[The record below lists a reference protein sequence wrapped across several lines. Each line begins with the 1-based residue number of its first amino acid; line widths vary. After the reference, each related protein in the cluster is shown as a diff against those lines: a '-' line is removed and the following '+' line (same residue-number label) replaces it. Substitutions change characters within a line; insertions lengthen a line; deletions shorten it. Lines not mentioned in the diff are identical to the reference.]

1 MQIYSLNNALSL
13 NNKIKYDL
21 QHCELKTLNWLLEDS
36 AEELIRHSYDQC
48 QEQPHVPLISIEL
61 GRNTYYVTTKGRVQV
76 TIMCTPI
83 NTTDKAFHYSSSDP
97 SIFTV
102 TSKGV
107 IVGISAGIATLTVK
121 STIDEEIVATATV
134 NVSEEVERIPISLGE
149 LTNVDDSVNDAPDGT
164 VLVMRDGT
172 YIPDNFT
179 DSVILDMSKPA
190 SELWQLITSTYPST
204 YAVTFPELLSTYP
217 AEIIKADSQI
227 RIMYNI
233 ELFQHVTDLTKI
245 NNIVYKNEYFT
256 EYML

>member
-1 MQIYSLNNALSL
+1 MQIYSLNKALSL
-13 NNKIKYDL
+13 NNRIKYDS

-36 AEELIRHSYDQC
+36 AEELIRRSYDQC

-83 NTTDKAFHYSSSDP
+83 NTTDKSFHYSSSNT

-102 TSKGV
+102 TSKGI
-107 IVGISAGIATLTVK
+107 IVGISAGTATLTVK
-121 STIDEEIVATATV
+121 STTNEEIVATATV

-179 DSVILDMSKPA
+179 DSVMLDMSKSA
-190 SELWQLITSTYPST
+190 SELWRLITTTYPST
-204 YAVTFPELLSTYP
+204 YAVVLPESLSACP
-217 AEIIKADSQI
+217 AEITKTDSQI

-233 ELFQHVTDLTKI
+233 GLFQYVVDLTKI
-245 NNIVYKNEYFT
+245 DDIIYKNEYFT